1 MRVGRT
7 QDGARAVDEAAAHG
21 HDLIKV
27 VLHSGG
33 PILDDATLVAVVHAA
48 HRHRLP
54 VGVHAEGRGQ
64 ARRAF
69 EAGADL
75 LVHVPWTESLTDD
88 LLVAM
93 ARSMLWI
100 STFAIHSEAERERAL
115 DNARRFI
122 RLGGRLYYGTDMGN
136 DIHGGPMPVG
146 LRPEEIIA
154 LGHAGLAGD
163 SLLESLDRLIRRP
176 PGDWRGCARPATTTA
191 GRRGRRGLD
200 EPCATT
206 GRPAAGRCRGMTER
220 LTGSTHLNPDS
231 SGDLAT
237 RAELL
242 DAADPL
248 ADFRDQFIGSDDP
261 TIIAYLDGNSLGR
274 PLRATRDRISGFV
287 EEIWGRRLI
296 RAWDEGW
303 MDDPVRV
310 GDDIGRVVL
319 GAAAGQTV
327 VGDSTSVML
336 YKWIRA
342 ASASQRGRDEII
354 VDVGNF
360 PTDRFVVEG
369 IADELGMRLRWLEA
383 DRRSGIT
390 VDQVTEVA
398 GPRTALILLS
408 DVAYRS
414 GYLADVPAITAT
426 AHDHEALVLWDVC
439 HSAGAIPRR
448 LDDWGVDLAVGCT
461 YKYLNGGPG
470 SPAFGY
476 VRADLQQALQQPI
489 QGWMGSA
496 QPFEMVKHY
505 LPSDSI
511 RRFISGTPS
520 IIAMLAMQDML
531 ALIEQADLEAIR
543 AKSVALTDFAIQISD
558 RLLSPLGVQLGS
570 PRDAARRGSHITLE
584 HPEFRVATQRLWE
597 RGVIPDFRP
606 PDGLRI
612 GLSPLSTSFREVFH
626 GLAAVR
632 DVLWEQAG

>member
-1 MRVGRT
+1 
-7 QDGARAVDEAAAHG
+7 
-21 HDLIKV
+21 
-27 VLHSGG
+27 
-33 PILDDATLVAVVHAA
+33 
-48 HRHRLP
+48 
-54 VGVHAEGRGQ
+54 
-64 ARRAF
+64 
-69 EAGADL
+69 
-75 LVHVPWTESLTDD
+75 
-88 LLVAM
+88 
-93 ARSMLWI
+93 
-100 STFAIHSEAERERAL
+100 
-115 DNARRFI
+115 
-122 RLGGRLYYGTDMGN
+122 
-136 DIHGGPMPVG
+136 MPVG

-163 SLLESLDRLIRRP
+163 SLLESLTGSSGDRLRT
-176 PGDWRGCARPATTTA
+176 GAAVHARLPLPQDADDVVVWMSHA
-191 GRRGRRGLD
+191 QRLAD
-200 EPCATT
+200 A
-206 GRPAAGRCRGMTER
+206 AAGRCHGMTER
-220 LTGSTHLNPDS
+220 LTGSAHLNPDG
-231 SGDLAT
+231 SGVDDLAT

-414 GYLADVPAITAT
+414 GYLADVPAITAL
-426 AHDHEALVLWDVC
+426 AHDHGALVLWDVC
-439 HSAGAIPRR
+439 HSAGVMPRR
-448 LDDWGVDLAVGCT
+448 LDDWRVDLAVGCT

-476 VRADLQQALQQPI
+476 VRADLQQAA
-489 QGWMGSA
+489 SA
-496 QPFEMVKHY
+496 
-505 LPSDSI
+505 
-511 RRFISGTPS
+511 
-520 IIAMLAMQDML
+520 
-531 ALIEQADLEAIR
+531 ADPGL
-543 AKSVALTDFAIQISD
+543 D
-558 RLLSPLGVQLGS
+558 GVG
-570 PRDAARRGSHITLE
+570 R
-584 HPEFRVATQRLWE
+584 
-597 RGVIPDFRP
+597 
-606 PDGLRI
+606 
-612 GLSPLSTSFREVFH
+612 
-626 GLAAVR
+626 AVR
-632 DVLWEQAG
+632 DGQALHAVRRHPALPQRHAVDHRDAGHAGHAGAH